1 MCSIILTNK
10 QVFNFQ
16 VFSAGATNYLLPWL
30 ALTAQL
36 PFETGEYNVIA
47 NLMSFCM
54 ALGSPML
61 ITFSLMITILNQH
74 WIRSKFRLMEEAD
87 IPMRYTV
94 RNARMVLQES
104 QQVPLRLSQEE
115 GSLASLIV
123 LAENATWWE
132 RLRLSIMA
140 TRRGVTLSLVAQ
152 IVVAVLS
159 WVLTVVAAFLS
170 SLGNPSEA
178 LVLAS
183 GCLWI
188 WLVCAFD
195 LY

>member
-1 MCSIILTNK
+1 MFS
-10 QVFNFQ
+10 FQ
-16 VFSAGATNYLLPWL
+16 IFSAGATNYLLPWL

-61 ITFSLMITILNQH
+61 ITYSLMITILNQH
-74 WIRSKFRLMEEAD
+74 WVRAKFRNLEHSD
-87 IPMRYTV
+87 SPLRYTV
-94 RNARMVLQES
+94 KNARVFLQES
-104 QQVPLRLSQEE
+104 QQVPLRLSQED

-123 LAENATWWE
+123 LAENAGWWE
-132 RLRLSIMA
+132 KLSSSLLA
-140 TRRGVTLSLVAQ
+140 TRRGVTMSLVAQ
-152 IVVAVLS
+152 IMVAILS
-159 WVLTVVAAFLS
+159 WVLTVIAAFLS

-178 LVLAS
+178 LVLSS
-183 GCLWI
+183 GSLWV
-188 WLVCAFD
+188 WLVYI